1 MQREKRKQLIADYN
15 EDDVQATRY
24 LHEWLIKQRETH
36 DELPTNGCVIS
47 VPAPELPYGPTE
59 QLINR
64 ISQHLSVGEL

>member
-1 MQREKRKQLIADYN
+1 MVDR
-15 EDDVQATRY
+15 ATRNS
-24 LHEWLIKQRETH
+24 